1 MGFSPTILL
10 VFLVAFLASLLGPL
24 CGIGGGVIIK
34 PVVDAMA
41 IMPVATVSFL
51 SSVSVLTMSLA
62 TLAQN
67 AASKTSTVNVKSMLP
82 LALGS
87 AVGGVAGKVAFNYLG
102 KSVFSDA
109 ELVGAVQAVILI
121 VLTVCVFAYTVKRD
135 AVRSLDI
142 QNRAAKAAI
151 GFIAGALWSFLG
163 IGGGPFNLAILTFF
177 FAMETK
183 PAAQA
188 SLFIIAFSQTASL
201 IYSLVLGGLPD
212 FAPVALVGMCAAA
225 VLGSVVGRKI
235 ARKVSSQAIDRTYL
249 FALVLIICICAYN
262 FARFTGLL

>member
-1 MGFSPTILL
+1 MSPAILA
-10 VFLVAFLASLLGPL
+10 VFVVAFLASLLGPL

-34 PVVDAMA
+34 PVVDAMN

-67 AASKTSTVNVKSMLP
+67 AAAKTSTVNVKSMLP

-87 AVGGVAGKVAFNYLG
+87 AVGGVAGKFAFNYLG
-102 KSVFSDA
+102 KSIFSDS
-109 ELVGAVQAVILI
+109 ELVGAVQAAILI
-121 VLTVCVFAYTVKRD
+121 ALTACVFVYTLRKDR
-135 AVRSLDI
+135 VRALDV
-142 QNRAAKAAI
+142 QSGAAKAAI
-151 GFIAGALWSFLG
+151 GFVAGALWSFLG

-201 IYSLVLGGLPD
+201 IYSLVRGGLPE
-212 FAPVALVGMCAAA
+212 FAPVALLGMCVAA
-225 VLGSVVGRKI
+225 VAGSVIGRKI
-235 ARKVSSQAIDRTYL
+235 ARRVSSQVIDRTYL
-249 FALVLIICICAYN
+249 FALVLIICVCCYN
-262 FARFTGLL
+262 FARFTGLA